1 MTTESFAAAAAELG
15 RAIRGLAD
23 VVDLAGHRRAAAISR
38 IHDALAVQQHADR
51 VLAAAVDAAREAGG
65 TWQQIGDA
73 LGTTRQAAFQRFGRP
88 IDPRTGEAMDKTP
101 MAGAEERAVELFA
114 DLAAARWQAVY
125 DRFDEAMVA
134 ALSIERLADTWA
146 TVVGTVGAYEGPGAA
161 FVRRQADYT
170 VVDLPLAFEAG
181 DMTGRVAFHGD
192 GRVAGLFVLDPAT
205 LDQQSAGRS

>member
-1 MTTESFAAAAAELG
+1 MASESFTAAAAELG
-15 RAIRGLAD
+15 RAVTRLGD
-23 VVDLAGHRRAAAISR
+23 VVDLAGHRRDAAIAR

-88 IDPRTGEAMDKTP
+88 IDPRTGEQMDKTTLD
-101 MAGAEERAVELFA
+101 GAEERAVEIFA
-114 DLAAARWQAVY
+114 ELAAAQWQAVHE
-125 DRFDEAMVA
+125 RFDETMAA
-134 ALSIERLADTWA
+134 ALGVEKLADTWA
-146 TVVGTVGAYEGPGAA
+146 TVVGTVGGYEQPGPA

-181 DMTGRVAFHGD
+181 DMTGRVAFRGD
-192 GRVAGLFVLDPAT
+192 GRVAGLFVLNPDAV
-205 LDQQSAGRS
+205 GRS